1 MADTE
6 RPSETRR
13 DELQTRRDAV
23 PAQPGGPTDAT
34 RRDSGPGG
42 PSLVR
47 LPADLAERF
56 TVLGEL
62 PAQGAESD
70 LLHVRDAAGAELV
83 VKIFRRGFTADR
95 SVWQKLPTLDSAYVV
110 HILETGHAEGRDY
123 EVIEYI
129 AAGNLRAVGA
139 QLAPALVAEVVA
151 QLAGGLNRL
160 HQAGIVHR
168 DLKPENV
175 LVRGTAPIRLAI
187 TDFGLSRVI
196 EQSVVFA
203 SSSRTLAYA
212 APESLSGQVSP
223 ARDWWSLG
231 IIVRELLTGRTPF
244 AGMSETAVVDHLAT
258 RTIDCD
264 DIADPRMRLL
274 CRGLLTRD
282 PRRRW
287 TGREV
292 ERWMAGE
299 SPAVAEPEP
308 PRTSSLATGEARGA
322 LGFGGQ
328 TYTGRAELARA
339 LLADWES
346 AARYF
351 FGTMFT
357 PVGPSEAWQALRGWL
372 NGFDDDPEGR
382 IRLIDESLTGDHPPD
397 VKLLSLLRWL
407 DPTLPPH
414 YLGLR
419 LLPADLPALAAAVD
433 ESGHADHARAART
446 TRALWQY
453 GLLPD
458 LSRFAGGDEL
468 TGVNDRW
475 QGLTASWSR
484 LAGWLRSQLP
494 RTAGRFPDAGA
505 PGFDE
510 PPVVLATL
518 LALAGRPQETKDAL
532 KSAADRCREPAS
544 ETVPWFAWLSDQAGD
559 DPLRLLAVVRA
570 APDAML
576 EIEGAARHRHEAEQR
591 AAEGLRHWDERE
603 RQRLAGR
610 RTAVTRALLWTLPLA
625 VLWLGGS
632 WLAPRVLQSASV
644 RSTTGATGTASDPT
658 PFLLIVAVLAWLVEA
673 ACEALIAARQGGDY
687 LPLGP
692 WLWLSKALRG
702 AGRGLSGASKQ
713 VSGAARQSGPR
724 GCGVLL
730 LIGIVPL
737 FLIVILTATVLSIAW
752 LLWLAVLVVVP
763 LLHVVATGVRLQRWR
778 QDHQRSKEHAVG
790 GRP

>member
-1 MADTE
+1 MAEID

-13 DELQTRRDAV
+13 DESETRRDDGGDPAV
-23 PAQPGGPTDAT
+23 T
-34 RRDSGPGG
+34 RRDSEQGG
-42 PSLVR
+42 ASLVR
-47 LPADLAERF
+47 LPDELAGRF
-56 TVLGEL
+56 RVLGEL
-62 PAQGAESD
+62 AAQGAESD
-70 LLHVRDAAGAELV
+70 LLRVLDEGGTELV

-95 SVWQKLPTLDSAYVV
+95 SVWQKLPTLDSPHVV
-110 HILETGHAEGRDY
+110 RIQETGHAEGRDY

-129 AAGNLRAVGA
+129 PAGNLRALGSRLSPSV
-139 QLAPALVAEVVA
+139 VTEVVT
-151 QLAGGLNRL
+151 QLAGGLTRL
-160 HQAGIVHR
+160 HGAGIVHR

-175 LVRGTAPIRLAI
+175 LVRDASPIRLAI

-264 DIADPRMRLL
+264 DIEDPRMRLL

-282 PRRRW
+282 PRQRW
-287 TGREV
+287 TGAEV
-292 ERWMAGE
+292 GRWADGE
-299 SPAVAEPEP
+299 SPPVAEPAAP
-308 PRTSSLATGEARGA
+308 SRSPLTAGAPRGA
-322 LGFGGQ
+322 LAFGGRS
-328 TYTGRAELARA
+328 YSDPAELAGA

-372 NGFDDDPEGR
+372 NGFDDDAEGR

-397 VKLLSLLRWL
+397 VKLLHLLRWL
-407 DPTLPPH
+407 DPALPPH
-414 YLGLR
+414 FLGLR
-419 LLPADLPALAAAVD
+419 VLPGDLPALAAAVD
-433 ESGHADHARAART
+433 DPGHADHVRASRAV
-446 TRALWQY
+446 RALWQQ
-453 GLLPD
+453 GLLPE
-458 LSRFAGGDEL
+458 LARFADGGEL

-475 QGLTASWSR
+475 RGSTASWSR

-494 RTAGRFPDAGA
+494 RSANRLPDAGA

-518 LALAGRPQETKDAL
+518 LALAARPEEAKDAL
-532 KSAADRCREPAS
+532 RTAADRCRES
-544 ETVPWFAWLSDQAGD
+544 VHGSVTWFGWLSDQAGD

-570 APDAML
+570 APDAVL
-576 EIEGAARHRHEAEQR
+576 EVEGAARQRHEAEQR

-603 RQRLAGR
+603 KERLSGR
-610 RTAVTRALLWTLPLA
+610 SSAIGRALLWTLPLA

-632 WLAPRVLQSASV
+632 WLAPRLLDSSAV
-644 RSTTGATGTASDPT
+644 RSTTGATGTKADPT
-658 PFLLIVAVLAWLVEA
+658 PFLLFVAVLAWLAEA
-673 ACEALIAARQGGDY
+673 ACEAVIASRQGGDY

-692 WLWLSKALRG
+692 WESLAKFLRG
-702 AGRGLSGASKQ
+702 AGRGLSGASRQ
-713 VSGAARQSGPR
+713 VSGAARRTGPR

-737 FLIVILTATVLSIAW
+737 FLILILTATLLSIAW

-763 LLHVVATGVRLQRWR
+763 VIHVVATGVRLQRWR
-778 QDHQRSKEHAVG
+778 QEHRKSKEIAVG

>member
-1 MADTE
+1 MTDTE

-13 DELQTRRDAV
+13 DEFPTRRDAS
-23 PAQPGGPTDAT
+23 GGADAT
-34 RRDSGPGG
+34 RRDGVPAGT
-42 PSLVR
+42 PLVR
-47 LPADLAERF
+47 LPDELADRF

-70 LLHVRDAAGAELV
+70 LLHVRDGDGAELV

-95 SVWQKLPTLDSAYVV
+95 EVWRKLPTLGSSHVV
-110 HILETGHAEGRDY
+110 RIVETGHAEGRDY

-129 AAGNLRAVGA
+129 PAGNLRAIGARPATELVTEVAA
-139 QLAPALVAEVVA
+139 QLA
-151 QLAGGLNRL
+151 AGLTRL
-160 HQAGIVHR
+160 HEAGIVHR

-175 LVRGTAPIRLAI
+175 LVRATDPLALAI

-264 DIADPRMRLL
+264 DIGDPRMRLL

-287 TGREV
+287 TGAEFDAWR
-292 ERWMAGE
+292 AGG
-299 SPAVAEPEP
+299 SPPVAEPAP
-308 PRTSSLATGEARGA
+308 QKMSPLLTGQARDALA
-322 LGFGGQ
+322 FGGR
-328 TYTGRAELARA
+328 TFTDRTELARA
-339 LLADWES
+339 LVADWAP

-372 NGFDDDPEGR
+372 NGFDDDAEGR

-397 VKLLSLLRWL
+397 VKLLRLLRWL
-407 DPTLPPH
+407 DPALPPH

-419 LLPADLPALAAAVD
+419 LLPEDLPGLAAAVD
-433 ESGHADHARAART
+433 DPSHADHATAARAARG
-446 TRALWQY
+446 LWQLR
-453 GLLPD
+453 LLPE
-458 LSRFAGGDEL
+458 LAGFAGGDEL
-468 TGVNDRW
+468 AEVNDHW
-475 QGLTASWSR
+475 QGLTTAWSR

-510 PPVVLATL
+510 PPAILAML
-518 LALAGRPQETKDAL
+518 LALAGRPEETKDAL
-532 KSAADRCREPAS
+532 RSAAVRCRES
-544 ETVPWFAWLSDQAGD
+544 VRDSVPWFGWLSDQAGD
-559 DPLRLLAVVRA
+559 DPLRLLALVRA
-570 APDAML
+570 TPDAVL
-576 EIEGAARHRHEAEQR
+576 EVEGTARHRDEAER
-591 AAEGLRHWDERE
+591 RTAEGLRHWDERE
-603 RQRLAGR
+603 RERLEGR
-610 RTAVTRALLWTLPLA
+610 RPAVVRAVLWTLPIA

-632 WLAPRVLQSASV
+632 WLAPRLLDSASV
-644 RSTTGATGTASDPT
+644 RTATGATGTASDPT
-658 PFLLIVAVLAWLVEA
+658 PFLMVVAVLAWLVEA
-673 ACEALIAARQGGDY
+673 GCEAFVASRQGGDY

-692 WLWLSKALRG
+692 WAWLAKVLRG
-702 AGRGLSGASKQ
+702 AGRGLSGASRQ
-713 VSGAARQSGPR
+713 VSGAARSSGPR

-737 FLIVILTATVLSIAW
+737 FIIVILFATVLSIAW

-763 LLHVVATGVRLQRWR
+763 ICHVVATGIRMQRWR
-778 QDHQRSKEHAVG
+778 QETQRAKEQAVG
-790 GRP
+790 GRL

>member
-1 MADTE
+1 VADIE

-13 DELQTRRDAV
+13 DEFETRRDAV
-23 PAQPGGPTDAT
+23 PSQRGGPPDAT
-34 RRDSGPGG
+34 LRDSAPAG

-47 LPADLAERF
+47 LPADLADRF

-70 LLHVRDAAGAELV
+70 LLHVRDAAGSELI

-95 SVWQKLPTLDSAYVV
+95 SVWQKLPTLESPHVV
-110 HILETGHAEGRDY
+110 RILETGHAEGRDY

-139 QLAPALVAEVVA
+139 QLPPALVAEVLA

-175 LVRGTAPIRLAI
+175 LVRSTAPIRLAI

-212 APESLSGQVSP
+212 APESLSGQISP

-264 DIADPRMRLL
+264 DIADQRMRLL

-292 ERWMAGE
+292 EQWMAGE
-299 SPAVAEPEP
+299 DPAVAEPDP
-308 PRTSSLATGEARGA
+308 PRVSLLVTGESRSA
-322 LGFGGQ
+322 LAFGGR
-328 TYTGRAELARA
+328 TFTDRGELARA
-339 LLADWES
+339 LIADWRS

-357 PVGPSEAWQALRGWL
+357 PVGPSEAWQALRDWL

-382 IRLIDESLTGDHPPD
+382 IRLIDESLTGDRPPD
-397 VKLLSLLRWL
+397 VKLLRLLRWL
-407 DPTLPPH
+407 DPTLPPY

-419 LLPADLPALAAAVD
+419 LLPEDLPALAATVD
-433 ESGHADHARAART
+433 DPQHADHETAGRAVRM
-446 TRALWQY
+446 LWEHR
-453 GLLPD
+453 LLPE
-458 LSRFAGGDEL
+458 LAGFTGGDEL
-468 TGVNDRW
+468 TAVQDRW

-518 LALAGRPQETKDAL
+518 LALAGRPRETEDAL
-532 KSAADRCREPAS
+532 RSAADRCRESVREPVS
-544 ETVPWFAWLSDQAGD
+544 WFGWLSDQAGD
-559 DPLRLLAVVRA
+559 DPLRLLALVRA
-570 APDAML
+570 APDAAL
-576 EIEGAARHRHEAEQR
+576 EIEGAARQRHEAEQR
-591 AAEGLRHWDERE
+591 ATEGLRRWEERE
-603 RQRLAGR
+603 RRRLAGR
-610 RTAVTRALLWTLPLA
+610 KPAVARALLWTLPLA
-625 VLWLGGS
+625 VLWFGGS
-632 WLAPRVLQSASV
+632 WLAPHILQSASV
-644 RSTTGATGTASDPT
+644 RSTAGTTGTAADPT
-658 PFLLIVAVLAWLVEA
+658 PLLLIVAGLAWLA
-673 ACEALIAARQGGDY
+673 DAGCEALLASYQGSDY

-692 WLWLSKALRG
+692 WSWLSKALRG
-702 AGRGLSGASKQ
+702 AGRGLSGASRQ
-713 VSGAARQSGPR
+713 MSGAARRTGPR
-724 GCGVLL
+724 GCGTLL

-737 FLIVILTATVLSIAW
+737 FLIMILFATILSIAW

-763 LLHVVATGVRLQRWR
+763 TGHVVTTGVRMQRWR
-778 QDHQRSKEHAVG
+778 QEHQRGREQAVG
-790 GRP
+790 GRL

>member
-1 MADTE
+1 M
-6 RPSETRR
+6 
-13 DELQTRRDAV
+13 
-23 PAQPGGPTDAT
+23 
-34 RRDSGPGG
+34 
-42 PSLVR
+42 
-47 LPADLAERF
+47 
-56 TVLGEL
+56 
-62 PAQGAESD
+62 ES
-70 LLHVRDAAGAELV
+70 
-83 VKIFRRGFTADR
+83 
-95 SVWQKLPTLDSAYVV
+95 
-110 HILETGHAEGRDY
+110 
-123 EVIEYI
+123 
-129 AAGNLRAVGA
+129 
-139 QLAPALVAEVVA
+139 VAEVVT
-151 QLAGGLNRL
+151 QLASGLGRL

-231 IIVRELLTGRTPF
+231 IMVRELLTGRTPF

-264 DIADPRMRLL
+264 DIEDPRMRLL

-287 TGREV
+287 TVEEV
-292 ERWMAGE
+292 ERWIAGE

-308 PRTSSLATGEARGA
+308 PRPTSLTSGAPRGTLA
-322 LGFGGQ
+322 FGGRC
-328 TYTGRAELARA
+328 YADRAELARA
-339 LLADWES
+339 LLTDWDA

-382 IRLIDESLTGDHPPD
+382 IRLIDESLTGDHPAD
-397 VKLLSLLRWL
+397 VKLLRLLRWL

-419 LLPADLPALAAAVD
+419 VLPGDLPALAAAVD
-433 ESGHADHARAART
+433 DSGHTDHDKATRAV
-446 TRALWQY
+446 RALWQL
-453 GLLPD
+453 GLLPE
-458 LSRFAGGDEL
+458 LAGFAGGDEL
-468 TGVNDRW
+468 AGVNDRW
-475 QGLTASWSR
+475 RGLTASWSR
-484 LAGWLRSQLP
+484 LAVWLRSQLP
-494 RTAGRFPDAGA
+494 RSAGRFPDAGA

-510 PPVVLATL
+510 PPAVLATL
-518 LALAGRPQETKDAL
+518 LALAGRPRETKDAL
-532 KSAADRCREPAS
+532 RSAADRCRESVREPVA
-544 ETVPWFAWLSDQAGD
+544 WFGWLHDQAGD

-570 APDAML
+570 APDAVL
-576 EIEGAARHRHEAEQR
+576 EVEGAVRHRYEAEQR

-603 RQRLAGR
+603 KERLSGR
-610 RTAVTRALLWTLPLA
+610 RQAITRALLWTLPLA

-632 WLAPRVLQSASV
+632 WLAPRLLDSSAV
-644 RSTTGATGTASDPT
+644 RSTTGATGTKADPT
-658 PFLLIVAVLAWLVEA
+658 PFLLFVAVIAWLVEA
-673 ACEALIAARQGGDY
+673 ACEAVVAARQGGDY

-692 WLWLSKALRG
+692 WMSLSRFLRG
-702 AGRGLSGASKQ
+702 AGRGLSGASRQ
-713 VSGAARQSGPR
+713 VSGAARRTGPR

-737 FLIVILTATVLSIAW
+737 FLILILTATLLSIAW
-752 LLWLAVLVVVP
+752 LLWLVVLVMVP
-763 LLHVVATGVRLQRWR
+763 LIHVVASGVRLQRWGQER
-778 QDHQRSKEHAVG
+778 KKTKEHAVG